1 MPSPRQRAANR
12 ANSLKSTGPR
22 THEGKIKSSINS
34 TKHGLSLPLNE
45 RLFGQSIRTVAEL
58 IKDECDDE
66 NLAVEL
72 AKCIVDYERN
82 EAYLTAFNDRAVK
95 KKLDDWIKDPSRGA
109 LVKLLELHRRKQEVT
124 VSFTTP
130 KKKNLSY
137 KERTEEM
144 SFIEAVMKLQERVLL
159 NDIRTSDARRES
171 SERYQRRAIN
181 QLVKGVRAVA
191 KSEV

>member
-22 THEGKIKSSINS
+22 TLEGKVKSSLNS
-34 TKHGLSLPLNE
+34 TQHGLSLPLNE
-45 RLFGQSIRTVAEL
+45 RLFGQSIRAVAEL
-58 IKDECDDE
+58 IKCECDDE
-66 NLAVEL
+66 NLAVDL
-72 AKCIVDYERN
+72 AKRIVDYERN
-82 EAYLTAFNDRAVK
+82 EAYLIAFDDSAVK
-95 KKLDDWIKDPSRGA
+95 KQLDNWIKDPYRGA
-109 LVKLLELHRRKQEVT
+109 LVQLLEQHRRKQEVK

-144 SFIEAVMKLQERVLL
+144 RFIEAFMKLQERVLL
-159 NDIRTSDARRES
+159 NDIRTSDARHAS

-191 KSEV
+191 KTGV